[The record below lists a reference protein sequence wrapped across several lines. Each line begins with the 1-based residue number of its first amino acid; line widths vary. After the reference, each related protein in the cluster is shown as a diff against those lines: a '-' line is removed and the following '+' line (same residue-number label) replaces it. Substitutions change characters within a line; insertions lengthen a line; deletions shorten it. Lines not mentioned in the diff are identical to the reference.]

1 MEYLQ
6 TQKVGLT
13 GHPEA
18 LSYPYTTNLWDGE
31 IPRMGKHGRD
41 WWRYEQTAYYTDG
54 LIRLGYLINDEAM
67 IEKAKKFAFHLRIP
81 TWCEGA
87 TLTVNGKKVE
97 EVLTAGSFYTLNRK
111 FANGDQIVLD
121 LPMKVVRKTAHG
133 GGVWF
138 ERGPLVYTYA
148 IPEKWEKDTIRYAN
162 MNGKYP
168 ADDNAFPCWSIT
180 PAGDWNYAVAADAEA
195 KFVMTKNGPRLRV
208 KAYPI
213 DWELAKGPKGEL
225 LTPDLP
231 VAPNANGAGKYIE
244 LKPYG
249 QTQLRLTVFPVLYKK

>member
-1 MEYLQ
+1 M
-6 TQKVGLT
+6 
-13 GHPEA
+13 
-18 LSYPYTTNLWDGE
+18 
-31 IPRMGKHGRD
+31 
-41 WWRYEQTAYYTDG
+41 
-54 LIRLGYLINDEAM
+54 
-67 IEKAKKFAFHLRIP
+67 
-81 TWCEGA
+81 
-87 TLTVNGKKVE
+87 
-97 EVLTAGSFYTLNRK
+97 
-111 FANGDQIVLD
+111 
-121 LPMKVVRKTAHG
+121 PMKAVRKTAHG

-138 ERGPLVYTYA
+138 ERGPLVYSYA

-180 PAGDWNYAVAADAEA
+180 PAGEWNYAVTADAEP

-231 VAPNANGAGKYIE
+231 IAPSAKGAGKVVE
-244 LKPYG
+244 LVPYG
-249 QTQLRLTVFPVLYKK
+249 LTQLRLTVFPVLYKK